1 MDYEL
6 YEIPV
11 MPDAISTEG
20 LEFRLGA
27 RLDELAEQR
36 RRWREAG
43 ASSEEIARWSAAW
56 LSRQSTTARRYLC
69 H

>member
-1 MDYEL
+1 MQL

-11 MPDAISTEG
+11 MPDTTSMEW
-20 LEFRLGA
+20 LNFPLDA
-27 RLDELAEQR
+27 RLEELAEQR

-43 ASSEEIARWSAAW
+43 ASLEEIARWSAAW
-56 LSRQSTTARRYLC
+56 LGRQSTTARRYQC